1 METDALDEFE
11 RRLSKTLGP
20 LAATGHRSLLLSAA
34 HAPGLR
40 STSRYVGLSAALLV
54 VVVLAAA
61 RVLGPVG
68 PAGTVATAAGQ
79 ELRAQRDGDVVRLI
93 VGSPTSVEIDAPL
106 EGRQMVV
113 WQAVCSETSLLHDS
127 FVLFGLAP
135 SDAHLELDLE
145 GVSGVKGRAESDG
158 TFVFSAEPLPTSGTS
173 WQLKDNGRV
182 LATGFVAGFAT
193 RFDGGTTSESNGCV
207 LDSTDPSAPPIV
219 K

>member
-1 METDALDEFE
+1 MGLNRRKSPACSACLRAPSEAGSFGLGDRFEPSWRSKRSRPMETDALDEFE

-93 VGSPTSVEIDAPL
+93 VGSPTSVE
-106 EGRQMVV
+106 
-113 WQAVCSETSLLHDS
+113 
-127 FVLFGLAP
+127 
-135 SDAHLELDLE
+135 
-145 GVSGVKGRAESDG
+145 
-158 TFVFSAEPLPTSGTS
+158 
-173 WQLKDNGRV
+173 
-182 LATGFVAGFAT
+182 
-193 RFDGGTTSESNGCV
+193 
-207 LDSTDPSAPPIV
+207 
-219 K
+219 